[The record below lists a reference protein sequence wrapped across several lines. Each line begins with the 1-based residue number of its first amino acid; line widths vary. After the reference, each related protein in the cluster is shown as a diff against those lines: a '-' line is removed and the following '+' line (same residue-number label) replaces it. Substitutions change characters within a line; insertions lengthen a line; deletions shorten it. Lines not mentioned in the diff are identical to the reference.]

1 MVKIELIIFDF
12 DGVVVDS
19 EHLSSAVHAE
29 TLQQVGMP
37 LSPEDI
43 DNQFTGLDFGS
54 MMDKLAQDYGRD
66 KTKRFAATIEANYAN
81 KMQTE
86 LQLMPH
92 MLSFLQATE
101 LTFCI
106 ASNSKMTRLIN
117 NQQATNI
124 ADIFN
129 GKTYSADM
137 VKHPKP
143 APDLFLYAA
152 QQMGFAPKACL
163 VIEDGAHGIKAAN
176 AAGMRSIGFTGGS
189 HCKNGHAARLTNA
202 GASHVFDDMGEL
214 ANIINKL

>member
-1 MVKIELIIFDF
+1 MAKIELIIFDF

-37 LSPEDI
+37 LSPEDFG
-43 DNQFTGLDFGS
+43 NQFTGLDFGS

-66 KTKRFAATIEANYAN
+66 KAERFAATIEANYADR
-81 KMQTE
+81 MQAE

-92 MLSFLQATE
+92 MLSFLQTTKLA
-101 LTFCI
+101 FCI
-106 ASNSKMTRLIN
+106 ASNSKMARLIN
-117 NQQATNI
+117 NQQATDI
-124 ADIFN
+124 ADIFS

-143 APDLFLYAA
+143 APDLFQHAA
-152 QQMGFAPKACL
+152 QQMGFEPAACL

-176 AAGMRSIGFTGGS
+176 AAGIRSIGFTGGS
-189 HCKNGHAARLTNA
+189 HCKDGHAKRLANA
-202 GASHVFDDMGEL
+202 GALHVFNDMSEL
-214 ANIINKL
+214 ANIISSL

>member
-1 MVKIELIIFDF
+1 MANIELIIFDF

-54 MMDKLAQDYGRD
+54 MMDKLAEDYGRD
-66 KTKRFAATIEANYAN
+66 KADRFAAMIEENYAD
-81 KMQTE
+81 KMRAE
-86 LQLMPH
+86 LQLIPH
-92 MLSFLQATE
+92 MLSFLKSTKLAI
-101 LTFCI
+101 CI
-106 ASNSKMTRLIN
+106 ASNSKMPRLIN
-117 NQQATNI
+117 NQQTTNI

-143 APDLFLYAA
+143 APDLFLHAA
-152 QQMGFAPKACL
+152 QQMGFAPAACL
-163 VIEDGAHGIKAAN
+163 VIEDGAHGIRAAN
-176 AAGMRSIGFTGGS
+176 DAGIRSIGFTGGS
-189 HCKNGHAARLTNA
+189 HCKDGHAARLQQA
-202 GASHVFDDMGEL
+202 GALHVFDNMNEL